1 MVSTYSQVQ
10 KINQFVF
17 GIWKLKRKLVK
28 FPYHIQESF
37 LDTSFSKH
45 LIQCRRLIEK
55 PNKVTVM
62 QFWEDMLY
70 LAVGNKLH
78 IYDISISFDKEL
90 KTIQEMKNI
99 NFVFIDNQ
107 SRLFTVQDKT
117 VGTQTQMFELEKY
130 SR

>member
-1 MVSTYSQVQ
+1 MQL
-10 KINQFVF
+10 F
-17 GIWKLKRKLVK
+17 
-28 FPYHIQESF
+28 
-37 LDTSFSKH
+37 
-45 LIQCRRLIEK
+45 EK
-55 PNKVTVM
+55 PDKVTVM

-117 VGTQTQMFELEKY
+117 VGKQKQMLHLKCVN
-130 SR
+130 

>member
-10 KINQFVF
+10 KINQFGF

-28 FPYHIQESF
+28 YPYHIQESF
-37 LDTSFSKH
+37 LETAF
-45 LIQCRRLIEK
+45 LNFFTITTPFQK

-117 VGTQTQMFELEKY
+117 VGTQRQTY
-130 SR
+130 D

>member
-1 MVSTYSQVQ
+1 MPTY
-10 KINQFVF
+10 
-17 GIWKLKRKLVK
+17 
-28 FPYHIQESF
+28 
-37 LDTSFSKH
+37 
-45 LIQCRRLIEK
+45 CMRLIEK

-117 VGTQTQMFELEKY
+117 VGTQKQMFDLEKY